1 MRAEQPWAS
10 REGNP
15 SASEGALAL
24 LSRTLPGSGQ
34 LLRRLALRLNTQM
47 RWLGSNGL
55 GFCSPEAFAN

>member
-24 LSRTLPGSGQ
+24 LSQTLPGSGQ
-34 LLRRLALRLNTQM
+34 LLRRLALIKYPDEMAGEQRA
-47 RWLGSNGL
+47 
-55 GFCSPEAFAN
+55 GFL